1 MSTTH
6 DPGDREPA
14 DGHRPPFQFRLST
27 LFIIT
32 TVFAV
37 ASAGFARA
45 SLAGA
50 VLAVVGAW
58 VMLVGGL
65 CVGASIRA
73 KGEPVTIVLGLF
85 VGIGYIVLGAA
96 FFGFSVF

>member
-1 MSTTH
+1 MH
-6 DPGDREPA
+6 DPDDRELA
-14 DGHRPPFQFRLST
+14 DGPRPPFQFRLRT

-50 VLAVVGAW
+50 VLAVLGAW
-58 VMLVGGL
+58 IMLVGGA
-65 CVGASIRA
+65 CVGGSIQA
-73 KGEPVTIVLGLF
+73 KGEPVTIVLGLL